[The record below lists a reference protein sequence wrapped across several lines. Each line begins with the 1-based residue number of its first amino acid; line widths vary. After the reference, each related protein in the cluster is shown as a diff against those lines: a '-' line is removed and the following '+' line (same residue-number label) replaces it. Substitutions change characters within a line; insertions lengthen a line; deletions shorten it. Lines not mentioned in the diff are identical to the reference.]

1 MGEGESVGPSQ
12 DHLHAQAALSSCI
25 CMSSPNLL
33 DDLIQT
39 RWLLTPVTLGS
50 SMGAPTQLLCDVRNP
65 PSALG
70 DQSRPLSHCTKIAAP
85 GSPHGLLVHAE
96 RRLLADGNLPHAEAS
111 LSPEPHENK
120 RQTLHC
126 PCSGCCATHTH
137 THILSD
143 HPIHASRSASMAQTL
158 LGRDLPIL
166 ETPSASAHR
175 RELRTARTRTK

>member
-33 DDLIQT
+33 DDLVQT

-137 THILSD
+137 THTHTYYQITQSTLAVPPQWRKRFWDVISPSSK
-143 HPIHASRSASMAQTL
+143 HPQH
-158 LGRDLPIL
+158 LPTG
-166 ETPSASAHR
+166 EN
-175 RELRTARTRTK
+175 